1 MGEFVSLL
9 TDNLQG
15 DQGGHGG
22 LRLDFVPLFFFIC
35 FGVTITNQIK
45 VNKTIRQ
52 TTNLGHPE
60 KIFHLR

>member
-22 LRLDFVPLFFFIC
+22 LRLDFVPLFFFIR
-35 FGVTITNQIK
+35 FGVTITL
-45 VNKTIRQ
+45 Q
-52 TTNLGHPE
+52 T
-60 KIFHLR
+60 K